1 MNLKKNPEDF
11 GDKFNNKNLIA
22 FRCHNFFFWRIP
34 PQVVVNKF
42 FVGIR
47 VKYTHFVSDP
57 VEKETSISFGKL
69 VCSFSD
75 ICLDA

>member
-1 MNLKKNPEDF
+1 MNLKKNPKDF

-22 FRCHNFFFWRIP
+22 FRCHNFFFLDEILK
-34 PQVVVNKF
+34 VVVNKF

-57 VEKETSISFGKL
+57 VEKETSISTW
-69 VCSFSD
+69 
-75 ICLDA
+75 

>member
-1 MNLKKNPEDF
+1 MNLKKNPKDF

-22 FRCHNFFFWRIP
+22 FRCHNFFFLDEILK
-34 PQVVVNKF
+34 VVVNKF

-57 VEKETSISFGKL
+57 VEKETSISTR
-69 VCSFSD
+69 
-75 ICLDA
+75 

>member
-1 MNLKKNPEDF
+1 MDLKKNPKDF

-22 FRCHNFFFWRIP
+22 SDSTFFPFWRIP

-57 VEKETSISFGKL
+57 VEKETSISTW
-69 VCSFSD
+69 
-75 ICLDA
+75 